1 MDSETQDHHAS
12 DHESPFSP
20 SPNAPDPPASTSP
33 FSQSPTT
40 DRNPPIGPDQ
50 HESPIDNV
58 SSNLQNDIETTIR
71 QWKHWED
78 SIAKENFDASKGMMG
93 VPKEEVDQILES
105 SKTDMRIAGFDEE
118 EKRMR
123 QRI

>member
-1 MDSETQDHHAS
+1 MKS
-12 DHESPFSP
+12 DATLEELGIFLELKMNENGSLMV
-20 SPNAPDPPASTSP
+20 DLEGTS
-33 FSQSPTT
+33 
-40 DRNPPIGPDQ
+40 IG
-50 HESPIDNV
+50 HWCYK
-58 SSNLQNDIETTIR
+58 IR